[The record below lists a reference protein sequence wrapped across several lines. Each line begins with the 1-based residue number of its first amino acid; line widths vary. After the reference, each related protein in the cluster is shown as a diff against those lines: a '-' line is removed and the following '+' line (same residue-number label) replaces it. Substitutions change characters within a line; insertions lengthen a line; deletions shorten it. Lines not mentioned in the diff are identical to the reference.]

1 MNKLITIYAICY
13 NEAFILPHFIAHY
26 RRMFPNCRIVIYD
39 NMSHDGSVEIAK
51 SHNCEVIPYDTGGKL
66 SDAKYLEIKNN
77 CWKDATTDWVLIADC
92 DEFCDIT
99 EKQLAREHINGVS
112 IIKFEGYNM
121 VNLADNMDFKSITH
135 GERAVSYDKA
145 YLFHRRHIKEI
156 NYGAG
161 CHNAVPYGYVDYG
174 KKVFKCRHYKYINV
188 DYMIKR
194 HAVFASRLS
203 EENHKKGYGY
213 HYLYSPEKIRAEFE
227 QARIKAVKVI

>member
-1 MNKLITIYAICY
+1 MADLVTVYAVCF
-13 NEAFILPHFIAHY
+13 NENFILPYFISHY

-39 NMSHDGSVEIAK
+39 NYSTDASIEIAK
-51 SHNCEVIPYDTGGKL
+51 SHNCEVIRYDTGGKL
-66 SDAKYLEIKNN
+66 SDAKYLDIKNN

-145 YLFHRRHIKEI
+145 YLFNRRHIREI
-156 NYGAG
+156 NYGPG
-161 CHNAVPYGYVDYG
+161 CHHAIPHGYVDYG
-174 KKVFKCRHYKYINV
+174 KKVFTCRHYKYINV
-188 DYMIKR
+188 EYMIKR
-194 HAVFASRLS
+194 HEAYGKRLS
-203 EENHKKGYGY
+203 DENLAKQWGT
-213 HYLYSPEKIRAEFE
+213 HYLYGADKIRADFE
-227 QARIKAVKVI
+227 QARIKAIKVI